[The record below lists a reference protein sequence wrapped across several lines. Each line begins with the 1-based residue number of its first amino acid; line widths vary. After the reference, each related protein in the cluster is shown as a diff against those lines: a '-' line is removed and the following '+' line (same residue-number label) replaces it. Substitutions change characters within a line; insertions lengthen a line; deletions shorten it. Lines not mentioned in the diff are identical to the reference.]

1 MMLIILCSLSHS
13 RPHSL
18 YFFLS
23 FIHSTTQLK
32 TLFLSYIPVDVVVYM
47 FLPVANNDSLKS
59 CTQIARILH
68 THFAQFILTFR
79 SWYVSSVHCA
89 AIHLLTLS
97 HTYEIGVV
105 RDSNDELFTPVFG
118 IFTKILHS
126 MCISRVSVHDSL
138 SRKCMCVFYTPHDT
152 TTHILPTP
160 KNDHSEG
167 QSFSQTKKNIFV
179 CVCVLMRGIFTP
191 ADALHTNTHTVAWIW
206 YSK

>member
-1 MMLIILCSLSHS
+1 MMLIILCSLSHP

-89 AIHLLTLS
+89 AIHLLILT

-126 MCISRVSVHDSL
+126 MCISRVTVQDSL
-138 SRKCMCVFYTPHDT
+138 SLASVCACF
-152 TTHILPTP
+152 THHTI
-160 KNDHSEG
+160 
-167 QSFSQTKKNIFV
+167 Q
-179 CVCVLMRGIFTP
+179 
-191 ADALHTNTHTVAWIW
+191 LHTFYQLQKTITAKDKVFHKQKKISLYVCAC
-206 YSK
+206 